1 MDNFINFILNF
12 ADSIG
17 YMGVYLYMFLVG
29 TFIPVPSE
37 LILIPNGYLASL
49 HKINY
54 FLVMLLASLGS
65 LSGALFNY
73 HFAKFLVKKYED
85 KPVIQKVTKFF
96 EKHGKISVFLVPLT
110 PGFGQYISLPAGIS
124 HMSLKYFIPLT
135 FSANLIWVNS
145 ILLIGYVLG
154 KNANHKDV
162 IYASIALLVFV
173 IISATIYVFREI
185 KKES

>member
-1 MDNFINFILNF
+1 MDNIINFIVGF
-12 ADSIG
+12 TDQIG
-17 YMGVYLYMFLVG
+17 YIGVYIYMFLVG

-37 LILIPNGYLASL
+37 LILIPNGYLASIG
-49 HKINY
+49 KKSY
-54 FLVMLLASLGS
+54 FLVMLIASLGS

-73 HFAKFLVKKYED
+73 HFAKYLVRKYRD
-85 KPVIQKVTKFF
+85 KPIIKKVTKFF
-96 EKHGKISVFLVPLT
+96 EKHGNISVFLVPLT

-135 FSANLIWVNS
+135 FTANLIWVNS

-154 KNANHKDV
+154 EKADHKDV

-173 IISATIYVFREI
+173 IISVTIYVFREI

>member
-1 MDNFINFILNF
+1 MDNIINFIVGIT
-12 ADSIG
+12 DQIG
-17 YMGVYLYMFLVG
+17 YVGVYIYMFLVG

-37 LILIPNGYLASL
+37 LILIPNGYLASIG
-49 HKINY
+49 KKSY

-73 HFAKFLVKKYED
+73 HFAKYLFKKYRD
-85 KPVIQKVTKFF
+85 KPVIKKVIKFF

-110 PGFGQYISLPAGIS
+110 PGLGQYISIPAGIS
-124 HMSLKYFIPLT
+124 HMPLKYFIPLT
-135 FSANLIWVNS
+135 FAANLIWVNS

-154 KNANHKDV
+154 QKANHKDV
-162 IYASIALLVFV
+162 VYASIALLAFV
-173 IISATIYVFREI
+173 IVVVTIYVFREI